1 MIWRKL
7 LKLNAFLKL
16 KNYTQGY
23 AIQMIVSVPNINK
36 FYVHLVA
43 GITGDTGI
51 ECNASNLEEKL
62 LKSYNSKMK

>member
-23 AIQMIVSVPNINK
+23 AIQMIVLVPNINK

-43 GITGDTGI
+43 GDTGI